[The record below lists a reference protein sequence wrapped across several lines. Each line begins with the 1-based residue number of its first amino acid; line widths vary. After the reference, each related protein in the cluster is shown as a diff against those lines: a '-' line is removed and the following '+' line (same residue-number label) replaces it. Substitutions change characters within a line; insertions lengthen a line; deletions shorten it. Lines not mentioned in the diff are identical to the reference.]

1 MNVILVDDESLA
13 LEYLEQLLNNIGGL
27 NIIGKYTNPAEA
39 KSSILRE
46 KPSIVFLDIEMPG
59 LNGIELAE
67 NILQSLPKTHIVFVT
82 AFNDYAVKAFEL
94 NAIDY
99 LVKPVQ
105 QNRLARTLQRL
116 SINIKNERS
125 SAPSTKVDRICVF
138 QSLSFTRTIETT
150 ELLEVKWRTSKARGI
165 FTFLLQHRNK
175 YINVD
180 TLLDIF
186 WPDIERE
193 KGIAQ
198 LYSAIYQIRK
208 TLSAIELNISI
219 TKHEHG
225 YLLQLNDVELD
236 SGEWEAGLMKYSKV
250 DENTVQSHRRLI
262 NIYQGDYLSDDGYL
276 WAENERERLRIL
288 WIEHLTKV
296 ADYLASKN
304 EYSEAISIYLKL
316 QMTVP
321 YMDFSYVKLMRLYA
335 SVRNLHAVEQQYLQL
350 KEMLLDEYGI
360 EPKLEIRKWYMDWL
374 KSVAIGD

>member
-13 LEYLEQLLNNIGGL
+13 LEYLEQLLINIEGL
-27 NIIGKYTNPAEA
+27 NVIGKYTNPLEA

-59 LNGIELAE
+59 LTGIELVE
-67 NILQSLPKTHIVFVT
+67 DIRRSLPKTHFVFVT

-105 QNRLARTLQRL
+105 QNRLAQTLQRL
-116 SINIKNERS
+116 SINIKNKNPVS
-125 SAPSTKVDRICVF
+125 STKTERICVF
-138 QSLSFTRTIETT
+138 HSLSFTRTIETT
-150 ELLEVKWRTSKARGI
+150 EVLEVKWRTTKARDI
-165 FTFLLQHRNK
+165 FIFLLQHRNK

-186 WPDIERE
+186 WTDIERK
-193 KGIAQ
+193 KGITQ

-208 TLSAIELNISI
+208 TLSAIEFNISL

-225 YLLQLNDVELD
+225 YLLQLNDVKLD
-236 SGEWEAGLMKYSKV
+236 CEEWEAGLMKYSKV
-250 DENTVQSHRRLI
+250 DDNTFQSHRQLMD
-262 NIYQGDYLSDDGYL
+262 IYQGDYLSDDGYV
-276 WAENERERLRIL
+276 WAEHERERLRIL

-304 EYSEAISIYLKL
+304 EYVEAISIYLKL
-316 QMTVP
+316 QITVP
-321 YMDFSYVKLMRLYA
+321 YMDFTYVKLMKLYA
-335 SVRNLHAVEQQYLQL
+335 VVSNIHAVEQQYSQL
-350 KEMLLDEYGI
+350 KKMLLEEYGI
-360 EPKLEIRKWYMDWL
+360 DPKLEIRKWYMDWL
-374 KSVAIGD
+374 KNVAVGD